1 MMKQIAQRTRDLL
14 GAAVVGALTG
24 LLAAAA
30 AIGVAQLVAGITGSA
45 GEPVIAVGSAAIDLT
60 PIPVKDF
67 AIQHFGTHD
76 KTVLLAGIYVVL
88 ALFAMLIGILARR
101 RLAYGLA
108 GLAVFAALGVAAVET
123 RPVSSPADAVPTLV
137 GVTVGALVLL
147 LLVRAAAAPAARP
160 AENLTSATEPVVVPT
175 RPGAASGGGIPPAP
189 PAASGSRGRGGPR
202 DSAPSGGV
210 PDRRRFLLTA
220 AGAAALAVAGA
231 GAGQALLS
239 RFNVSSA
246 RSAIRLPRA
255 AVTRPMP
262 PGGAELA
269 VPGISPFTTPNGSF
283 YRVDTALSLPQ
294 VSPDQWHLRV
304 HGMVEREL
312 DITFDQLLKRP
323 LTEADITLACVS
335 NQVGGSYVG
344 NARWL
349 GASLAS
355 LLREAGVRRGADQI
369 LSTSADGWTCGTPI
383 ETVMD
388 GRNALLAVGMNG
400 EPLPVAHGFP
410 ARMMV
415 PGLYGYVSATKWVVD
430 LEITTFAQKSY
441 WVQRG
446 YSTRAP
452 IKTESRI
459 DVPRPLAQVKAG
471 RTAVA
476 GVAWA
481 PHRGIDAV
489 QVRADNGPWHE
500 ARLAPVPGIDTWRQ
514 WVWEWDA
521 PQGLHTLAV
530 RATDGTHATQ
540 PSRRVPIFPNGATGW
555 DTVTVTV
562 T

>member
-1 MMKQIAQRTRDLL
+1 MKEKAQRARRLL
-14 GAAVVGALTG
+14 GATAIGALTG
-24 LLAAAA
+24 LLAVAA
-30 AIGVAQLVAGITGSA
+30 AIGVAQLVAGLTGSA

-60 PIPVKDF
+60 PVPVKDF
-67 AIQHFGTHD
+67 AIQHFGSHD
-76 KTVLLAGIYVVL
+76 KMVLLTGIYVVL

-108 GLAVFAALGVAAVET
+108 GLAVFAALGVAAVLT
-123 RPVSSPADAVPTLV
+123 RPVSGLADALPTLA
-137 GVTVGALVLL
+137 GVAAGALVLL
-147 LLVRAAAAPAARP
+147 LLVRAAGGLAGAPAVRRAG
-160 AENLTSATEPVVVPT
+160 NLASATDPAVVPP
-175 RPGAASGGGIPPAP
+175 RPGVRPGGNLPPAP
-189 PAASGSRGRGGPR
+189 
-202 DSAPSGGV
+202 DAPG
-210 PDRRRFLLTA
+210 RRRFLLTA
-220 AGAAALAVAGA
+220 AGAAAIAVAGG

-239 RFNVSSA
+239 RFNVTAA
-246 RSAIRLPRA
+246 RSALRFPRP
-255 AVTRPMP
+255 AVTGPVP
-262 PGGAELA
+262 PAGAELS
-269 VPGISPFTTPNGSF
+269 VPGISPFTTANGSF
-283 YRVDTALSLPQ
+283 YRVDTALTLPQ
-294 VSPDQWHLRV
+294 VAPEQWRLRV
-304 HGMVEREL
+304 HGMVNREL
-312 DITFDQLLKRP
+312 DLTFDELLKRP

-335 NQVGGSYVG
+335 NQVGGPYVG

-349 GASLAS
+349 GASLAA

-400 EPLPVAHGFP
+400 QPLPVAHGFP

-415 PGLYGYVSATKWVVD
+415 PGLYGYVSGTKWLVD

-446 YSTRAP
+446 YSTRGP

-459 DVPRPLAQVKAG
+459 DVPKPLAQVKAG
-471 RTAVA
+471 RTPVA

-500 ARLAPVPGIDTWRQ
+500 ARLAAVPGIDTWRQ

-521 PQGLHTLAV
+521 PQGLHTLQV